1 MSLTWEFESPRAHQC
16 NNGGMLTIGTDLVHV
31 PAFAA
36 QLAVP
41 GSRFGRVF
49 TAAEQRRAAGHVD
62 RDAHLAGRWAAK
74 EAFIKAWSQ
83 ALFAHPPVI
92 AADEVHFAEIETV
105 ADAWH
110 RPAYRLHGAV
120 AEAVAASL
128 PDGWR
133 AELSISHDGDYAVA
147 QCLLHAR
154 GSATPAG

>member
-1 MSLTWEFESPRAHQC
+1 M
-16 NNGGMLTIGTDLVHV
+16 TIGTDLVHV

-49 TAAEQRRAAGHVD
+49 TAAERRRAAGHVD

-83 ALFAHPPVI
+83 ALYARPPVI
-92 AADEVHFAEIETV
+92 AADEVDFAEVETV

-120 AEAVAASL
+120 AEAAAASL

-133 AELSISHDGDYAVA
+133 VELSISHDGDYAVA
-147 QCLLHAR
+147 QCLLHA
-154 GSATPAG
+154 